1 MKVFSCIYL
10 IFFTM
15 LTMLSLYL
23 LLKTQAT
30 PLKKP
35 RGNTS
40 LAGEISVSFKLPSDC
55 DIKFEDV
62 DKVVSFPR

>member
-1 MKVFSCIYL
+1 
-10 IFFTM
+10 M

-35 RGNTS
+35 RGSTS

-55 DIKFEDV
+55 DINFEEV

>member
-1 MKVFSCIYL
+1 MQI

-15 LTMLSLYL
+15 LIMLSLYL

-30 PLKKP
+30 PLKKQ
-35 RGNTS
+35 RGSTS

-55 DIKFEDV
+55 DINFEEV